1 MAERENKYKGMSVEE
16 ISQAR
21 KQAKETAATTREQ
34 RMTELQTQRE
44 AGALQR
50 ALARAASAP
59 EYNFTQRPEGFI
71 DEGNKVIRYYGW
83 SGGKETGKWVAREA
97 PLTETNYNKYK
108 GLLPSTEIPVSSIT
122 SKMVPSKDVK
132 DGFVVTSK
140 GELVTKGKADKAALG
155 IKSDLD
161 MEKVL
166 GKRTVR
172 EEAALSAALERA
184 QKSPITNFM
193 LRPAG
198 RVTEDKI
205 FFYNWIGGKENGQWY
220 LYEAEN
226 TPENMEKYGTK
237 VREQGFF
244 KPTSI
249 RDTLIPTTNFYGE
262 GWKEALGKRKIVPA
276 FNPDN
281 VAKITL
287 TGEIER

>member
-1 MAERENKYKGMSVEE
+1 MAERENKYKGMSVQE
-16 ISQAR
+16 IAEAR

-50 ALARAASAP
+50 ALARASSAP
-59 EYNFTQRPEGFI
+59 EFNFTQRPEGFI

-108 GLLPSTEIPVSSIT
+108 NLIPTTEIPVTSIT

-132 DGFVVTSK
+132 DGFVVSSK
-140 GELVTKGKADKAALG
+140 GELVAKGNVDKSVLG

-166 GKRTVR
+166 GKRQPR
-172 EEAALSAALERA
+172 EDAALAAALERA
-184 QKSPITNFM
+184 QKSPMTNFM
-193 LRPAG
+193 IRPAG
-198 RVTEDKI
+198 RVTDDKI
-205 FFYNWIGGKENGQWY
+205 FFYSWVGGKENGQWY
-220 LYEAEN
+220 LYEADK
-226 TPENMEKYGTK
+226 TQENMEKYATRI
-237 VREQGFF
+237 REQGYF

-262 GWKEALGKRKIVPA
+262 GWKETLEKRKIVPA

-281 VAKITL
+281 TAKITL
-287 TGEIER
+287 TGQIER